1 MAATKM
7 SPKGLRWGALGVAV
21 LLAAGAAAMLST
33 TPVMT
38 ARITLSADG
47 EDPVTVYEGRTSFR
61 DLDAAVPLVTEEI
74 DLARWAGKLLRV
86 EVEGS
91 VRARSFLPV
100 RTGHVGYA
108 AELVGA
114 GGTASVDVAGWPG
127 ESVESLNLHPTA
139 LGSPVLVSGGGNP
152 SFVHATNDHL
162 WHVLRVPPG
171 ARLRVSLR
179 PLRGGEET
187 IQSEPARAVIEAPS
201 AASAVVQ
208 APSAAGAQPARRPDV
223 FIYLIDTLRAD
234 HLGGYGYDRG
244 TSPEIDAFAREATL
258 YEEAQTSA
266 TWTRP
271 VVASLLSGLT
281 ASVHGAVHEA
291 DGLAEWPVLL
301 PEILQDHGYTTRC
314 LTANG
319 IVSEYFGFDQGY
331 DSFLTIICAEATWL
345 NAHANS
351 LLSHQDPEQ
360 PVFLFVH
367 TLEPHDPYTPTPASR
382 ERFDRGFNGTCDGST
397 EALDAVGDLNPDLS
411 EEDISYLIDL
421 YDAEIFDADQGF
433 RGFLDVLR
441 RTGRYDNSLLI
452 FLSDHGESFLEHD
465 TIRHGFNL
473 NREELHVPLII
484 RFPGGRYAGLRVSS
498 RVGPLDLL
506 PTILRQ
512 VGIDADL
519 GYSLVGSDIAPGSA
533 ALTAEPPRRSYC
545 EISKLDSRNIDLVG
559 VIDEDGFKRV
569 VDLAADPGAAATAR
583 SLGLWDT
590 RADPQERD
598 DLSAG
603 EPVRAAYDDQLLAHW
618 LLEQRRTRTH
628 LAAAPPPTP
637 EISDE
642 LRDQLRGLGYMR

>member
-1 MAATKM
+1 MAAAKV
-7 SPKGLRWGALGVAV
+7 SPRRRRRGALGVAV
-21 LLAAGAAAMLST
+21 LLAAAAAAAMLST
-33 TPVMT
+33 APVMT

-61 DLDAAVPLVTEEI
+61 DPEAAAPLVTEEI

-100 RTGHVGYA
+100 RSGHVGYA

-114 GGTASVDVAGWPG
+114 GGTASVDIAGWPG
-127 ESVESLNLHPTA
+127 ESAESLNLHATA

-152 SFVHATNDHL
+152 SFVYATNDHL

-179 PLRGGEET
+179 PLRGGDET
-187 IQSEPARAVIEAPS
+187 IQSEPARALAKAPS
-201 AASAVVQ
+201 ARN
-208 APSAAGAQPARRPDV
+208 APPARRPDV

-234 HLGGYGYDRG
+234 HLGCYGYDRG

-258 YEEAQTSA
+258 YEQAQTSA

-271 VVASLLSGLT
+271 AVASLLSGLS

-301 PEILQDHGYTTRC
+301 PEILQADGYTTRC
-314 LTANG
+314 LTSNG

-331 DSFLTIICAEATWL
+331 DSFLTIICAEARWL
-345 NAHANS
+345 NAHATS
-351 LLSHQDPEQ
+351 LLSHQDPEE

-367 TLEPHDPYTPTPASR
+367 TLEPHDPYTPTPTSR
-382 ERFDRGFNGTCDGST
+382 QRFDRGFNGTCDGSN
-397 EALDAVGDLNPDLS
+397 EALEAVGDLNPDLS
-411 EEDISYLIDL
+411 QEDISYLIDL

-441 RTGRYDNSLLI
+441 RTGRYDNSLVIL
-452 FLSDHGESFLEHD
+452 LSDHGESFLEHD

-473 NREELHVPLII
+473 NREELQVPLIV
-484 RFPGGRYAGLRVSS
+484 RFPGGRYAGLRVSP
-498 RVGPLDLL
+498 RVSLLDLL
-506 PTILRQ
+506 PTILSQ

-519 GYSLVGSDIAPGSA
+519 GYSLVGADITPGSV
-533 ALTAEPPRRSYC
+533 ALTAEPPRRLYC
-545 EISKLDSRNIDLVG
+545 EVSKLDSRNLDLVG
-559 VIDEDGFKRV
+559 VIDEEGLKRV

-583 SLGLWDT
+583 SMGLWDT
-590 RADPQERD
+590 QADPQERD

-603 EPVRAAYDDQLLAHW
+603 QPVRAAYDEQLLARW
-618 LLEQRRTRTH
+618 LLEQRRTRSH
-628 LAAAPPPTP
+628 LSAGPPPTP

-642 LRDQLRGLGYMR
+642 LRDQLRALGYMR